1 MNKKLLAMYGLKWN
15 PFSPEVPV
23 EGLKLSPN
31 IESFAWRVENLARE
45 GGFALLTGAHGQGKS
60 ATLRALVDRLGKLPE
75 VRVGQLTRPQ
85 AAIADFYRELG
96 DVFGV
101 QLTPHNRWSGA
112 KVLRQRWL
120 AHIDAALFRPV
131 LVIDEAQELL
141 PAVLKE
147 LRLLSSADLDSRL
160 LLTVVLAGDMSLAE
174 KLRNDD
180 LALSSRMRVRLTL
193 EPLTPEALVE
203 CMRQVLTAAGNAK
216 LMTHECMVVLAEHA
230 AGNLRALMQMAE
242 EMLAV
247 GAQREVKQL
256 DEKLYLEV
264 FAIPAT
270 AGERTPKR
278 EQAARRR

>member
-23 EGLKLSPN
+23 EGLRLSPN
-31 IESFAWRVENLARE
+31 VESFAWRVENLARE
-45 GGFALLTGAHGQGKS
+45 GGFALLTGQHGLGKS
-60 ATLRALVDRLGKLPE
+60 ATLRAVVDRLGKLPE

-85 AAIADFYRELG
+85 AALADFYRELG

-101 QLTPHNRWSGA
+101 QLSPHNRWSGA

-160 LLTVVLAGDMSLAE
+160 LLTVVLAGDLSLGE

-203 CMRQVLTAAGNAK
+203 CLRQVLTAAGNAK
-216 LMTHECMVVLAEHA
+216 LMTHECMIVLAEHA
-230 AGNLRALMQMAE
+230 AGNPRALMQMAE

-264 FAIPAT
+264 FAIPPT
-270 AGERTPKR
+270 AERAPPKR
-278 EQAARRR
+278 EQGARRR